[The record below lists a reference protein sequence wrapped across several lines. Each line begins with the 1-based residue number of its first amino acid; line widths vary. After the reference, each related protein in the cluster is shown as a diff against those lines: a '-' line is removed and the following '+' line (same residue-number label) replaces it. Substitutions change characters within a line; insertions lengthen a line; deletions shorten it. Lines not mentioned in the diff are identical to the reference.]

1 MTSKRPNRLIEVA
14 EKFDLSGSVTD
25 VIRHKVGH
33 INETYIVFTES
44 KKGTERY
51 ILQKIN
57 EKVFCA
63 PDLLMKNIKAVT
75 EQVKRRIDERG
86 GNPKRE
92 ALNLVNTRS
101 DEHFHFTDEGEYFRC
116 YLYVDGM
123 TYDYVDA
130 DMKGR
135 ALAMEAARAFADFQE
150 NLRETDVDSIH
161 VTIEDFHNTP
171 KRFSDLIDAASGDPM
186 GRREKA
192 AREIDFCMSRE
203 PLANV
208 ISDAIASGEIPVRVT
223 HNDTKI
229 NNVIFDGG
237 IRKQQ
242 SALCVIDLDTVM
254 PGSVLF
260 DFGDMVRATTCPA
273 AEDECDLN
281 KISVDMGL
289 FKAII
294 CGYLKGAKD
303 FINERE
309 IELMVASG
317 RVLTFETGIRFLAD
331 YLVGDRYFRTDRPDH
346 NLDRARTQFRMVECM
361 ENMAGEMEEVV
372 GRYTS

>member
-33 INETYIVFTES
+33 INETYIVFTEN
-44 KKGTERY
+44 KRGTERY

-57 EKVFCA
+57 DRVFCA
-63 PDLLMKNIKAVT
+63 PKLLMKNIKTVT
-75 EQVKRRIDERG
+75 EQVKRRVDERG

-92 ALNLVNTRS
+92 ALNLVNTKS
-101 DEHFHFTDEGEYFRC
+101 DEHFHLTDEGEYFRC

-130 DMKGR
+130 DMRGR

-150 NLRETDVDSIH
+150 NLRETDVNSIH
-161 VTIEDFHNTP
+161 VTIEDFHDTP
-171 KRFSDLIDAASGDPM
+171 KRFSDLIDAASGDSI
-186 GRREKA
+186 GRRKNA
-192 AREIDFCMSRE
+192 IREIDFCMSRE

-237 IRKQQ
+237 IRKQP

-254 PGSVLF
+254 PGSILF

-273 AEDECDLN
+273 SEDERNLD

-289 FKAII
+289 FEVLI

-309 IELMVASG
+309 IGLMAASG
-317 RVLTFETGIRFLAD
+317 RVLTFETGIRFLTD
-331 YLVGDRYFRTDRPDH
+331 YLLGDRYFRTDRPDH

-361 ENMAGEMEEVV
+361 ENMAGEMEEIV